1 MRKINWEVKV
11 AVILIAMSICIYAC
25 KLIFLKNPSDTA
37 NYIFNA
43 LGFLPINVLL
53 VTIVLNKLLAVRAKR
68 ERMEKMNMVIGTFF
82 SEVGNGLLSRLVS
95 GDAAIDRLKGSL
107 MPGSSWGEKEFA
119 GVRKTVAGYDFQ
131 VDTAAMDMQKLGEFL
146 ISRRDFML
154 RLLENPVLLEHESFT
169 NLLRAVFHLAEELRY
184 REDFSSLPNTDHL
197 HLAGDIRRVYE
208 ILIIHW
214 LDYMEYLKN
223 NYPYLYSL
231 EMRKNP
237 FDINAS
243 PVVR

>member
-1 MRKINWEVKV
+1 MIKINWEAKLAIV
-11 AVILIAMSICIYAC
+11 LIVMSLCIYAF

-53 VTIVLNKLLAVRAKR
+53 VTIVLNKLLAIRSRR

-82 SEVGNGLLSRLVS
+82 SEVGNDLLSQVAS
-95 GDAAIDRLKGSL
+95 KDPGIDRLKGSL
-107 MPGSSWGEKEFA
+107 LVGSTWGEAEFA
-119 GVRKTVAGYDFQ
+119 GVRKTVAGYDFR
-131 VDTAAMDMQKLGEFL
+131 VDISAMDMPRLGEFL

-169 NLLRAVFHLAEELRY
+169 NLLRAVFHLTEELRC
-184 REDFSSLPNTDHL
+184 RKDFNCLPETDYT

-208 ILIIHW
+208 VLILQW

-237 FDINAS
+237 FDAGAS
-243 PVVR
+243 PIVR